1 VAILNPEHLFEQAER
16 LIAGPPRQVDLR
28 RAISSAYY
36 GIFHATLTAA
46 ADHFVGTTK
55 RSTTEYALV
64 YRSIDH
70 RSLRTLCSQVVK
82 PTLPASFS
90 PYGSGNSFGPD
101 VRAFAAAVIELQ
113 EKRISAD
120 YDPLIRIKS
129 SDALLAVSV
138 ARSAVARFRSTN
150 ARRRVAFLT
159 FLVFPKR

>member
-1 VAILNPEHLFEQAER
+1 M
-16 LIAGPPRQVDLR
+16 
-28 RAISSAYY
+28 
-36 GIFHATLTAA
+36 
-46 ADHFVGTTK
+46 
-55 RSTTEYALV
+55 
-64 YRSIDH
+64 
-70 RSLRTLCSQVVK
+70 
-82 PTLPASFS
+82 PASFL
-90 PYGSGNSFGPD
+90 PYGPRNAFGPD

>member
-1 VAILNPEHLFEQAER
+1 VLFKS
-16 LIAGPPRQVDLR
+16 G
-28 RAISSAYY
+28 
-36 GIFHATLTAA
+36 LTAA
-46 ADHFVGTTK
+46 ADHFVDTTK

-82 PTLPASFS
+82 PTLPASFL
-90 PYGSGNSFGPD
+90 PYGPGNAFGPD

-138 ARSAVARFRSTN
+138 ARSAVARFRSTSV
-150 ARRRVAFLT
+150 RRRVAFLT